1 MSRFLMRILT
11 AIQLTR
17 LTIAFGAVSDIW
29 FIILLTRAEPRY
41 THIHVHNLPIGLSLL
56 AGAVLALGL
65 FAHGAAL
72 NDLLDLQHDSAFSP
86 DRPIPAGRIRIGQA
100 VVITIGALLM
110 AFLGASILGVW
121 AVVLTLLMAAGLL
134 FYNTAGKFIPA
145 VGFTTIGLLY
155 VVHMLI
161 PNHELSFTLPLW
173 LIMTHIMAI
182 SMAVHLLEEK
192 RPRITT
198 QTIVMTLIAW
208 IFWSV
213 VIIGAGIMS
222 QGSLWPVGIS
232 PWAVVYPLVAVAG
245 FLIVV
250 QWKLKSVSPRAGAE
264 KLRRYGAMWQSLY
277 AAAWLLALGMV
288 PEALGMGIFALVG
301 FCGMTMIREAAGLT
315 GRPVEFRS

>member
-41 THIHVHNLPIGLSLL
+41 THIQVHNLPIGLSLL

-121 AVVLTLLMAAGLL
+121 AVLLTLLMAAGLL

-161 PNHELSFTLPLW
+161 PNHELSFHASSLADHDPYHGYFDGRASSRREEAENYNPDDRDDFDCMGLLVSDHYWGRDYQSRLTLACW
-173 LIMTHIMAI
+173 
-182 SMAVHLLEEK
+182 
-192 RPRITT
+192 
-198 QTIVMTLIAW
+198 
-208 IFWSV
+208 
-213 VIIGAGIMS
+213 
-222 QGSLWPVGIS
+222 
-232 PWAVVYPLVAVAG
+232 Y
-245 FLIVV
+245 
-250 QWKLKSVSPRAGAE
+250 
-264 KLRRYGAMWQSLY
+264 
-277 AAAWLLALGMV
+277 
-288 PEALGMGIFALVG
+288 
-301 FCGMTMIREAAGLT
+301 
-315 GRPVEFRS
+315 